1 MEALLDWMAAN
12 LQVWAWFTTAVRFL
26 FPVLALLILIRTI
39 RSLLTVPCLPEV
51 WVLPDPCPTGL
62 RSH

>member
-12 LQVWAWFTTAVRFL
+12 PQVWAWFTTAVRFL

-39 RSLLTVPCLPEV
+39 RSCLLYTSPSPR
-51 WVLPDPCPTGL
+51 DRG
-62 RSH
+62 